1 MGPRAALVLAALSA
15 IGLCGCAEEA
25 NSAMYHS
32 DLAAEG
38 SDMSA
43 LTDGAFCEPAIT
55 IMGDPA
61 LLWPWPAPLAREVR
75 LPGEGGPD
83 AITTA
88 AAGGSFAVAV
98 NPDLKDTPLIIPAGT
113 ALAPSLLAQ
122 TAGVSLGG
130 VSFATDSGVL
140 VSGTRT
146 DPGGAP
152 IGGARVVLR
161 AGKLPSGTGIS
172 AGDGSYAL
180 RAQPG

>member
-1 MGPRAALVLAALSA
+1 TQDLFLLPGALVSSTLRGPGAAPIA
-15 IGLCGCAEEA
+15 G
-25 NSAMYHS
+25 
-32 DLAAEG
+32 
-38 SDMSA
+38 
-43 LTDGAFCEPAIT
+43 
-55 IMGDPA
+55 
-61 LLWPWPAPLAREVR
+61 EVR
-75 LPGEGGPD
+75 LLGEDGPD

-88 AAGGSFAVAV
+88 GAGGAFAVAV
-98 NPDLKDTPLIIPAGT
+98 NPNLKYTPLIIPAGT

-140 VSGTRT
+140 VSGTMT

-172 AGDGSYAL
+172 AADGTYAL
-180 RAQPG
+180 RAQPGSYVASVGADGWPELSLPSVTAPATL